1 MDQTTLRPLLSP
13 PSTPL
18 EATARGLAVS
28 CLNQLAIP
36 GFLFNPLSLARARLQ
51 LQPRAAP
58 VYAGLLDCLRQIVT
72 RDGVLALWRYGVAM
86 SMLREFSYGGMQWGL
101 YTPLKALLS
110 TRSSSSVGGSSGSSN
125 DVVATIGAGLF
136 SGALASCFVA
146 PVDQLMLRMYVE
158 GGCVD
163 PTTGLYTTGLR
174 AGQPPSAPSY
184 AGMLRRIHADG
195 GLEAV
200 FRGTTMTVYRAA
212 LITVGLTSGYDLT
225 KEICRERLQLREG
238 ALLHVLGSLSAGVW
252 ASVLCAPFDLIKS
265 RLMVTPECY
274 PHGALECLA
283 KTLRAEGPRGLFIGV
298 GANIVRLAPSTC
310 IYMPMLEQMRVAA
323 GLDYF
328 GVTTTE

>member
-1 MDQTTLRPLLSP
+1 MRPLLSP
-13 PSTPL
+13 PSTPR

-36 GFLFNPLSLARARLQ
+36 GFLFNPLSMARARLQ
-51 LQPRAAP
+51 LQPHTAP
-58 VYAGLLDCLRQIVT
+58 VYAGLLDCLRQIVA
-72 RDGVLALWRYGVAM
+72 RDGLLALWRYGVTM

-101 YTPLKALLS
+101 YTPLKALLN
-110 TRSSSSVGGSSGSSN
+110 TRSSSSVGGSSDSHGMMAS
-125 DVVATIGAGLF
+125 IGAGLF

-158 GGCVD
+158 GGRVD

-174 AGQPPSAPSY
+174 AGQPPSAPTY
-184 AGMLRRIHADG
+184 VRMLRTIHADG
-195 GLEAV
+195 GLDAV
-200 FRGTTMTVYRAA
+200 FRGTAMTIYRAA

-225 KEICRERLQLREG
+225 KEVCREHLQMREG

-274 PHGALECLA
+274 PHGALECLT

-310 IYMPMLEQMRVAA
+310 IYMPILERMRVVA

-328 GVTTTE
+328 GVTRER